1 MTDQRGTAEGTATRH
16 RRRDDVMNSQ
26 AMLDIVRF
34 LMTRPTCDQISQHLV
49 LNLLNAHKPRAA
61 VISLFGVDGS
71 LHAVG
76 AFGMSPQ
83 ALEAYK
89 TLSLWDSSPMSD
101 AVRSGEPVILDTVE
115 DVQERYPW
123 MGNAETPYEPMAVWP
138 LSLPSQRV
146 GAVQFTFTTSPEE
159 ELLRADVTGV
169 SAVLALYLSL
179 LTSIATTPDKAVASL
194 ERDDRNGGYPVTGLS
209 LVEGIVPEDGAAHA
223 SRRPAPGH
231 PVRSP
236 AAHSRS
242 DGQGPDQLADL
253 QAGGLQRVHGPPGD
267 DGDLPVLRGWGPSRG
282 CSPRRHEGH
291 ARRERGVDLPHF
303 WGRARRFFGGRSPMP
318 GHCTLSMGN

>member
-209 LVEGIVPEDGAAHA
+209 LVEGIVPEEGAAHA
-223 SRRPAPGH
+223 SRRPAPGTLSDRQLRILGLMAKGLTNSQISKRVGFSEST
-231 PVRSP
+231 VRQETM
-236 AAHSRS
+236 AIYRYF
-242 DGQGPDQLADL
+242 GV
-253 QAGGLQRVHGPPGD
+253 GG
-267 DGDLPVLRGWGPSRG
+267 
-282 CSPRRHEGH
+282 
-291 ARRERGVDLPHF
+291 RREAVRLAGMRGMLDANV
-303 WGRARRFFGGRSPMP
+303 G
-318 GHCTLSMGN
+318 

>member
-1 MTDQRGTAEGTATRH
+1 MDEQRELAEAQAPRYQ
-16 RRRDDVMNSQ
+16 RRRDDVMNSR
-26 AMLDIVRF
+26 AMLDIVKF

-61 VISLFGVDGS
+61 VISLFGIDGS

-101 AVRSGEPVILDTVE
+101 AVRSGEAVVLGTPE
-115 DVQERYPW
+115 EVQERYPW

-146 GAVQFTFTTSPEE
+146 GAVQLTFTETPDDES
-159 ELLRADVTGV
+159 LRSDVTGV

-179 LTSIATTPDKAVASL
+179 LTSMAASPEKALSTL
-194 ERDDRNGGYPVTGLS
+194 ERDDRNGGFPAASLS
-209 LVEGIVPEDGAAHA
+209 LVEGMAADEGAAHA
-223 SRRPAPGH
+223 SRRPAPGNLSDRQLRILGLMAKGLTNSQISKRVGFSEST
-231 PVRSP
+231 VRQETM
-236 AAHSRS
+236 AIYRYF
-242 DGQGPDQLADL
+242 GV
-253 QAGGLQRVHGPPGD
+253 GG
-267 DGDLPVLRGWGPSRG
+267 
-282 CSPRRHEGH
+282 
-291 ARRERGVDLPHF
+291 RREAVRLAGMRGMLDANV
-303 WGRARRFFGGRSPMP
+303 G
-318 GHCTLSMGN
+318 

>member
-1 MTDQRGTAEGTATRH
+1 
-16 RRRDDVMNSQ
+16 MNSR
-26 AMLDIVRF
+26 AMLDIVKF

-61 VISLFGVDGS
+61 VISLFGIDGS

-101 AVRSGEPVILDTVE
+101 AVRSGEPVVLSTPE

-146 GAVQFTFTTSPEE
+146 GAVQLTFTETPDEE
-159 ELLRADVTGV
+159 SLRSDVTGV

-179 LTSIATTPDKAVASL
+179 LTSMASSPEKALSTL
-194 ERDDRNGGYPVTGLS
+194 ERDDRNGGFPAASLS
-209 LVEGIVPEDGAAHA
+209 LVEGMAADDGAAHA
-223 SRRPAPGH
+223 SRRPAPGNLSDRQLRILGLMAKGLTNSQISKRVGFSEST
-231 PVRSP
+231 VRQETM
-236 AAHSRS
+236 AIYRYF
-242 DGQGPDQLADL
+242 GV
-253 QAGGLQRVHGPPGD
+253 GG
-267 DGDLPVLRGWGPSRG
+267 
-282 CSPRRHEGH
+282 
-291 ARRERGVDLPHF
+291 RREAVRLAGMRGMLDANV
-303 WGRARRFFGGRSPMP
+303 G
-318 GHCTLSMGN
+318 

>member
-1 MTDQRGTAEGTATRH
+1 MDEQRGTVEAVEAPRFQ
-16 RRRDDVMNSQ
+16 RRRDDVMNSR

-101 AVRSGEPVILDTVE
+101 AVRSGEAVILGTPE
-115 DVQERYPW
+115 EVQERYPW

-146 GAVQFTFTTSPEE
+146 GAVQLTFTDTPEDE
-159 ELLRADVTGV
+159 SLRADLTGV

-179 LTSIATTPDKAVASL
+179 LTSIAATPEKAVAGL
-194 ERDDRNGGYPVTGLS
+194 ERDDRNGGFPVASLS
-209 LVEGIVPEDGAAHA
+209 LVEGM
-223 SRRPAPGH
+223 AP
-231 PVRSP
+231 
-236 AAHSRS
+236 
-242 DGQGPDQLADL
+242 
-253 QAGGLQRVHGPPGD
+253 
-267 DGDLPVLRGWGPSRG
+267 
-282 CSPRRHEGH
+282 
-291 ARRERGVDLPHF
+291 
-303 WGRARRFFGGRSPMP
+303 
-318 GHCTLSMGN
+318 

>member
-1 MTDQRGTAEGTATRH
+1 MDEKREAAEVTAAPRYQ
-16 RRRDDVMNSQ
+16 RRRDDVMNSR

-49 LNLLNAHKPRAA
+49 LNLLIAHKPRAA

-83 ALEAYK
+83 SLEAYK

-101 AVRSGEPVILDTVE
+101 AVRSGEAVILGSADE
-115 DVQERYPW
+115 VQERYPW

-146 GAVQFTFTTSPEE
+146 GAVQLTFTETPDEE
-159 ELLRADVTGV
+159 SLRADVTGV

-179 LTSIATTPDKAVASL
+179 LTSVAATPEKAIAGL
-194 ERDDRNGGYPVTGLS
+194 ERDDRNGGFPVASLS
-209 LVEGIVPEDGAAHA
+209 LVEGMAPDEGAAHA
-223 SRRPAPGH
+223 SRRPAPGNLSDRQLRILGLMAKGLTNSQISKRVGFSEST
-231 PVRSP
+231 VRQETM
-236 AAHSRS
+236 AIYRYF
-242 DGQGPDQLADL
+242 GV
-253 QAGGLQRVHGPPGD
+253 GG
-267 DGDLPVLRGWGPSRG
+267 
-282 CSPRRHEGH
+282 
-291 ARRERGVDLPHF
+291 RREAVRLAGMRGMLDANV
-303 WGRARRFFGGRSPMP
+303 G
-318 GHCTLSMGN
+318 

>member
-1 MTDQRGTAEGTATRH
+1 MDDRRGNEQAPAYQ
-16 RRRDDVMNSQ
+16 RRRDDVMNSR

-61 VISLFGVDGS
+61 VISLFGIDGS

-101 AVRSGEPVILDTVE
+101 AVRSGEPVILDSME

-123 MGNAETPYEPMAVWP
+123 LGNAETPYEPMAVWP

-146 GAVQFTFTTSPEE
+146 GAVQLTFTENPDVEA
-159 ELLRADVTGV
+159 LRSDVGGV

-179 LTSIATTPDKAVASL
+179 LSSVAASPDKAIAGL
-194 ERDDRNGGYPVTGLS
+194 ERDDRNGGFPAASLS
-209 LVEGIVPEDGAAHA
+209 LVEGMGGEDGAAHA
-223 SRRPAPGH
+223 SRKPAPGQLSDRQLRILALMAKGLTNSQISKRVGFSEST
-231 PVRSP
+231 VRQETM
-236 AAHSRS
+236 AIYRYF
-242 DGQGPDQLADL
+242 GV
-253 QAGGLQRVHGPPGD
+253 GG
-267 DGDLPVLRGWGPSRG
+267 
-282 CSPRRHEGH
+282 
-291 ARRERGVDLPHF
+291 RREAVRLAGMRGMLDANV
-303 WGRARRFFGGRSPMP
+303 G
-318 GHCTLSMGN
+318 

>member
-1 MTDQRGTAEGTATRH
+1 MEDRRSTDQGAVQYQ
-16 RRRDDVMNSQ
+16 RRRDDVMNSR

-83 ALEAYK
+83 SLETYK

-101 AVRSGEPVILDTVE
+101 AVRSGEPVILATVE

-123 MGNAETPYEPMAVWP
+123 LGNAETPYEPMAVWP

-146 GAVQFTFTTSPEE
+146 GALQLTFTETPDIDA
-159 ELLRADVTGV
+159 LRSDVGGV
-169 SAVLALYLSL
+169 SAVLALYLSM
-179 LTSIATTPDKAVASL
+179 LTSVAASPDKAIASL
-194 ERDDRNGGYPVTGLS
+194 ERDDRHGGFPAASLS
-209 LVEGIVPEDGAAHA
+209 LVEGMGGEDGASHT
-223 SRRPAPGH
+223 RKPAPGQLSDRQLRILGLMAKGLTNSQISKRVGFSEST
-231 PVRSP
+231 VRQETM
-236 AAHSRS
+236 AIYRYF
-242 DGQGPDQLADL
+242 GV
-253 QAGGLQRVHGPPGD
+253 GG
-267 DGDLPVLRGWGPSRG
+267 
-282 CSPRRHEGH
+282 
-291 ARRERGVDLPHF
+291 RREAVRLAGMRGMLDANV
-303 WGRARRFFGGRSPMP
+303 G
-318 GHCTLSMGN
+318 